1 MSDCS
6 HLKADWKKL
15 ENMAEIFSSP
25 QTFAYHVGKDLMVNG
40 NDIFSEIEDAVA
52 QYGKQ
57 NWLQFG
63 VDIGEASAKLI
74 LGQPALTIPLF
85 ENQGLADALNGDQV
99 TWSQCSSSADVWTLD
114 ADDSSYSPDPF
125 SGGDSLTFDMK
136 GSVSSAITVQGVHVK
151 V

>member
-40 NDIFSEIEDAVA
+40 KDIFSEIEDAVA

-57 NWLQFG
+57 NWL
-63 VDIGEASAKLI
+63 
-74 LGQPALTIPLF
+74 
-85 ENQGLADALNGDQV
+85 
-99 TWSQCSSSADVWTLD
+99 
-114 ADDSSYSPDPF
+114 
-125 SGGDSLTFDMK
+125 
-136 GSVSSAITVQGVHVK
+136 
-151 V
+151 